1 MFNHPIIQRHLADAH
16 AQQLRLRL
24 RRPVRAGAMPD
35 RVRLVGINHVAL
47 SVGDVEEALAFYG
60 ALFEIRLRGREPGMA
75 FVDMGDQFIALAEG
89 RTQEPDDGRHFG
101 LVVDDREAARA
112 ALAEA
117 GVPVTGGRRLEFRDP
132 WGNHVQVVDYRDIQ
146 FTKAPEVL
154 RGHGARRAR
163 AERRWRASESS
174 GSRRDGRPIAWP
186 ADAPP

>member
-1 MFNHPIIQRHLADAH
+1 
-16 AQQLRLRL
+16 
-24 RRPVRAGAMPD
+24 MPE

-117 GVPVTGGRRLEFRDP
+117 GVPTTGGRRLEFRDP

-154 RGHGARRAR
+154 GAIGLDGIEKRPSALEELRERGMA
-163 AERRWRASESS
+163 
-174 GSRRDGRPIAWP
+174 GR
-186 ADAPP
+186 